1 MRTGLPLY
9 RGCKEEKMFPS
20 ITDFIEDW
28 QQEESRI
35 TETRRKPDRT
45 GHFYHVVTQSW
56 TKEMIF
62 YRDVAV
68 YRDTL
73 LGKLCTEKGIRI
85 LFSVCMPNHTHE
97 VFMTRNWENLTEM
110 LRVLNLN
117 VSRYIHR
124 HYPEKTK
131 HGKRVFD
138 HAPAYFAVKDIKYLF
153 FLGKYI
159 FDNPGYLEQEGR
171 KAPSS
176 CFWMFERD
184 HFTAGYDRKLY
195 QSLFGLSPTEI
206 LSIYSSKSKEEVRQ
220 FADNHFRNWTE
231 DANRNLFVCT

>member
-1 MRTGLPLY
+1 
-9 RGCKEEKMFPS
+9 MFPS

-85 LFSVCMPNHTHE
+85 LFSVCMPNHTQFRVMNTSWVWFGMH
-97 VFMTRNWENLTEM
+97 TENRILIPFS
-110 LRVLNLN
+110 V
-117 VSRYIHR
+117 
-124 HYPEKTK
+124 
-131 HGKRVFD
+131 
-138 HAPAYFAVKDIKYLF
+138 
-153 FLGKYI
+153 
-159 FDNPGYLEQEGR
+159 
-171 KAPSS
+171 
-176 CFWMFERD
+176 
-184 HFTAGYDRKLY
+184 
-195 QSLFGLSPTEI
+195 QSLPSRVSL
-206 LSIYSSKSKEEVRQ
+206 
-220 FADNHFRNWTE
+220 
-231 DANRNLFVCT
+231 